1 MYDLIIKSS
10 AEKEMDRLS
19 ARVRGRIV
27 AALEKLRSN
36 PRPRGCLKLKGD
48 DELWRIRVGDYRVI
62 YTIQDDV
69 LIVTVVR
76 VAHRRDVYS

>member
-69 LIVTVVR
+69 LIVMVVR
-76 VAHRRDVYS
+76 VALRRDVYS